1 MAQDGQKSEVDS
13 TIGSKQIAIAGILG
27 QVGCLTL
34 IIIAGALVAGLW
46 LDSYFDTRPLFT
58 LILVL
63 ASVPVTLYL
72 MVRIVLSF
80 APRLENMAGVG
91 EKESLQEDSQVG
103 DHRAEEISQDH

>member
-13 TIGSKQIAIAGILG
+13 TIGSRQFAVAGVLG

-34 IIIAGALVAGLW
+34 AIIAGALVAGLW
-46 LDSYFDTRPLFT
+46 LDNYFDTRPLFT

-80 APRLENMAGVG
+80 APKLENMAAGG
-91 EKESLQEDSQVG
+91 GKEALQEESQVG
-103 DHRAEEISQDH
+103 EHRAEEVTQNH